1 MQIHEL
7 TQPRATQLTEVDLI
21 GPNSI
26 FNKARAAASTVKS
39 GAGFKF
45 RDPNNTYQKA
55 LDQQYQQAAAKAA
68 AGLRAQGYG
77 AAPTPAPAATTATT
91 QAPAQTMSLG
101 GQKLDP
107 NNPADAQIIAK
118 MQAAQQ
124 QPAAATTTTA
134 ATTPPQAPVT
144 PAPAVA
150 TRPNTAGAVYTTPNT
165 AGAIYTRPNTAGAVR
180 PGAAQAIMTQT
191 ELNTALRQ
199 VNLSRNQIDE
209 LAKQL
214 QANPAMAQ
222 ALLKA
227 LGLAK

>member
-7 TQPRATQLTEVDLI
+7 TQPRATQLTEVDLV

-26 FNKARAAASTVKS
+26 FNKARAATTAIKS
-39 GAGFKF
+39 GGGKF
-45 RDPNNTYQKA
+45 LDPNNTYQKA

-77 AAPTPAPAATTATT
+77 VAPTPAP
-91 QAPAQTMSLG
+91 
-101 GQKLDP
+101 
-107 NNPADAQIIAK
+107 
-118 MQAAQQ
+118 
-124 QPAAATTTTA
+124 A

-150 TRPNTAGAVYTTPNT
+150 
-165 AGAIYTRPNTAGAVR
+165 TRPNTAGAVR

>member
-7 TQPRATQLTEVDLI
+7 TQPKATQLTEVDLI
-21 GPNSI
+21 GPNSV

-68 AGLRAQGYG
+68 AGLRAQGYSV
-77 AAPTPAPAATTATT
+77 APTPTPAATTATT
-91 QAPAQTMSLG
+91 
-101 GQKLDP
+101 
-107 NNPADAQIIAK
+107 
-118 MQAAQQ
+118 
-124 QPAAATTTTA
+124 
-134 ATTPPQAPVT
+134 QAPVT

>member
-26 FNKARAAASTVKS
+26 FNKMKAAKQ
-39 GAGFKF
+39 AGFKLK
-45 RDPNNTYQKA
+45 DPDNTYQKA
-55 LDQQYQQAAAKAA
+55 LNQQYQQAAAKAA
-68 AGLRAQGYG
+68 AGLKAQGYG
-77 AAPTPAPAATTATT
+77 AAPAPASTTATLQT
-91 QAPAQTMSLG
+91 QTPAQPISIG
-101 GQKLDP
+101 GQTLNP
-107 NNPADAQIIAK
+107 NNPAHAQIIAQV
-118 MQAAQQ
+118 QAGQ
-124 QPAAATTTTA
+124 
-134 ATTPPQAPVT
+134 PQATATPTAPIT

-150 TRPNTAGAVYTTPNT
+150 TRPNTAGAVQT
-165 AGAIYTRPNTAGAVR
+165 GS
-180 PGAAQAIMTQT
+180 AQAIMTQT

-199 VNLSRNQIDE
+199 ANLSRNQIDE

-214 QANPAMAQ
+214 QATPGMAQ

>member
-7 TQPRATQLTEVDLI
+7 TQPTATQLTEVDLV
-21 GPNSI
+21 GPNSV
-26 FNKARAAASTVKS
+26 FNKARAVASTVKS

-68 AGLRAQGYG
+68 AGLKTQGYG
-77 AAPTPAPAATTATT
+77 VAPTPAPAATTATT
-91 QAPAQTMSLG
+91 QAPAQTMSIG
-101 GQKLDP
+101 GQTLNP
-107 NNPADAQIIAK
+107 NNPAHAQIIAQA
-118 MQAAQQ
+118 QAAQQ
-124 QPAAATTTTA
+124 
-134 ATTPPQAPVT
+134 QAPVT

-150 TRPNTAGAVYTTPNT
+150 
-165 AGAIYTRPNTAGAVR
+165 TRPNTAGAVR

>member
-7 TQPRATQLTEVDLI
+7 TQQQTQLNEVDLI
-21 GPNSI
+21 GPNSV
-26 FNKARAAASTVKS
+26 FNKMKAAKQ
-39 GAGFKF
+39 AGFKLK
-45 RDPNNTYQKA
+45 DPTNAYQKA

-77 AAPTPAPAATTATT
+77 AAPTPAPASTTATT
-91 QAPAQTMSLG
+91 QAPAQTMRLG
-101 GQKLDP
+101 GKVLDP

-134 ATTPPQAPVT
+134 ATTPQAPVT

-165 AGAIYTRPNTAGAVR
+165 AGAIYTRPNAAGAVR
-180 PGAAQAIMTQT
+180 PGSAQAIMTQT
-191 ELNTALRQ
+191 ELNTALRDA
-199 VNLSRNQIDE
+199 NLSRNQIDA

-214 QANPAMAQ
+214 QATPGMAQ

-227 LGLAK
+227 LGLTK

>member
-7 TQPRATQLTEVDLI
+7 TQQQTQLNEVDLI

-26 FNKARAAASTVKS
+26 FNKMKAAKQ
-39 GAGFKF
+39 AGFKWN
-45 RDPNNTYQKA
+45 DPTNAYQKA

-77 AAPTPAPAATTATT
+77 AAPTPAPAPTTTTT
-91 QAPAQTMSLG
+91 QAPAQTMRLG
-101 GQKLDP
+101 GKVLDP

-134 ATTPPQAPVT
+134 ATTPQAPVT

-165 AGAIYTRPNTAGAVR
+165 AGAIYTRPNAAGAIR
-180 PGAAQAIMTQT
+180 PGSAQAIMTQA
-191 ELNTALRQ
+191 ELNTALRDA
-199 VNLSRNQIDE
+199 NLSRNQIDE
-209 LAKQL
+209 LAKKL
-214 QANPAMAQ
+214 QTTPGMAQ

>member
-7 TQPRATQLTEVDLI
+7 TQLKETQLTEVDLI

-26 FNKARAAASTVKS
+26 FNKMKAAKQAGFKLKDPTGAYQQALNQQYQQSAARAAA
-39 GAGFKF
+39 
-45 RDPNNTYQKA
+45 
-55 LDQQYQQAAAKAA
+55 
-68 AGLRAQGYG
+68 GLKAQGYT
-77 AAPTPAPAATTATT
+77 AKPAPEPE
-91 QAPAQTMSLG
+91 QPVSQPPAVEPVSIG
-101 GQKLDP
+101 GQTLNP
-107 NNPADAQIIAK
+107 NNPAHAQIIAQA
-118 MQAAQQ
+118 QAAQQ
-124 QPAAATTTTA
+124 
-134 ATTPPQAPVT
+134 QAPVT

-150 TRPNTAGAVYTTPNT
+150 
-165 AGAIYTRPNTAGAVR
+165 TRPNTAGAVR

-209 LAKQL
+209 VAKQL

>member
-26 FNKARAAASTVKS
+26 FNKMKAAKQ
-39 GAGFKF
+39 AGFKLK
-45 RDPNNTYQKA
+45 DPDNTYQKA
-55 LDQQYQQAAAKAA
+55 LNQQYQQAAAKAA
-68 AGLRAQGYG
+68 AGLRAQGYT
-77 AAPTPAPAATTATT
+77 AKPAPEPEQPVSQPPAAE
-91 QAPAQTMSLG
+91 PMKIG
-101 GQKLDP
+101 GQTLDP
-107 NNPADAQIIAK
+107 NNPAHAQLIAQA
-118 MQAAQQ
+118 QAAQQ
-124 QPAAATTTTA
+124 TQQTAPAQPSAATT
-134 ATTPPQAPVT
+134 PQAPVT

-150 TRPNTAGAVYTTPNT
+150 TRPNTAGAVQT
-165 AGAIYTRPNTAGAVR
+165 GG
-180 PGAAQAIMTQT
+180 AQAIMTQT

-199 VNLSRNQIDE
+199 ANLSRNQIDE

-214 QANPAMAQ
+214 QTTPGMAQ

>member
-26 FNKARAAASTVKS
+26 FNKMKAAKQ
-39 GAGFKF
+39 AGFKLT
-45 RDPNNTYQKA
+45 DPDNTYQKA
-55 LDQQYQQAAAKAA
+55 LNQQYQQAAAKAA
-68 AGLRAQGYG
+68 AGLKAQGYS
-77 AAPTPAPAATTATT
+77 AAPPPAPA
-91 QAPAQTMSLG
+91 S
-101 GQKLDP
+101 
-107 NNPADAQIIAK
+107 
-118 MQAAQQ
+118 
-124 QPAAATTTTA
+124 TTTT
-134 ATTPPQAPVT
+134 PQAPVT

-150 TRPNTAGAVYTTPNT
+150 TRPNTAGAVQT
-165 AGAIYTRPNTAGAVR
+165 GG
-180 PGAAQAIMTQT
+180 AQAIMTQT

-199 VNLSRNQIDE
+199 ANLSRNQIDE

-214 QANPAMAQ
+214 QTTPGMAQ

>member
-21 GPNSI
+21 GPNSV
-26 FNKARAAASTVKS
+26 FNKARAVASTVKS

-77 AAPTPAPAATTATT
+77 VAPTPAP
-91 QAPAQTMSLG
+91 
-101 GQKLDP
+101 
-107 NNPADAQIIAK
+107 
-118 MQAAQQ
+118 
-124 QPAAATTTTA
+124 AATTTTA

>member
-26 FNKARAAASTVKS
+26 FNKMKAAKQ
-39 GAGFKF
+39 AGFKLK
-45 RDPNNTYQKA
+45 DPDNTYQKA
-55 LDQQYQQAAAKAA
+55 LNQQYQQAAAKAA
-68 AGLRAQGYG
+68 AGLKAQGYT
-77 AAPTPAPAATTATT
+77 AKPAPEPEQPVSQPSAAD
-91 QAPAQTMSLG
+91 PIGIG

-107 NNPADAQIIAK
+107 NNPAYANLIAK
-118 MQAAQQ
+118 IQASQQ

-165 AGAIYTRPNTAGAVR
+165 AGAIYTRPNTAGAVQT
-180 PGAAQAIMTQT
+180 GSSAQAIMTQT
-191 ELNTALRQ
+191 EFNTALRDA
-199 VNLSRNQIDE
+199 NLSRNQIDE
-209 LAKQL
+209 LAKKL
-214 QANPAMAQ
+214 QTTPGMAQ